1 MQHFDRIH
9 PEDAPQWSYIEQED
23 FLYDTEIDS
32 KSGFDEDKDYG
43 EETEEVLIDSQK
55 SAAGDDLAEW
65 SGTIDY
71 IYFKFFFF
79 MYYS

>member
-32 KSGFDEDKDYG
+32 KSGFDEDEDYG
-43 EETEEVLIDSQK
+43 EEMEEMLIDSQK
-55 SAAGDDLAEW
+55 SAAGDDLAE
-65 SGTIDY
+65 
-71 IYFKFFFF
+71 
-79 MYYS
+79 

>member
-1 MQHFDRIH
+1 MH

-32 KSGFDEDKDYG
+32 KSGFNEDE

-55 SAAGDDLAEW
+55 SAAGDDLAE
-65 SGTIDY
+65 
-71 IYFKFFFF
+71 
-79 MYYS
+79 